1 MSRRRQIVERDVY
14 QRAMWFVVPVAVC
27 LALAAVGL
35 IFWFVFGD
43 GRCR

>member
-1 MSRRRQIVERDVY
+1 MSRRRRGAGRDVY
-14 QRAMWFVVPVAVC
+14 RRATWFLIPVAVC